1 MVWLSVERYA
11 EPAGRLPLPAA
22 RGFASENDRAGGVS
36 PAPTG
41 RNGKDGE
48 IKTSVRHLLPHD
60 CSARLR
66 ARAMTSL
73 LFLNAF

>member
-11 EPAGRLPLPAA
+11 EPAVRLLLPAA
-22 RGFASENDRAGGVS
+22 RGFDRESDRAAGVS
-36 PAPTG
+36 PAPTS
-41 RNGKDGE
+41 RNGKERETG
-48 IKTSVRHLLPHD
+48 TSVRHLLPND
-60 CSARLR
+60 CGARLR

>member
-11 EPAGRLPLPAA
+11 EPAGRLLLPATHVFDHE
-22 RGFASENDRAGGVS
+22 GDRAAGVS
-36 PAPTG
+36 PAPTS
-41 RNGKDGE
+41 RNGKDRE
-48 IKTSVRHLLPHD
+48 TRTSVRHLLPD
-60 CSARLR
+60 NCSARLR